1 MTRGFF
7 SRARLLAGRVARGNL
22 IPGLPQSSRTG
33 MRRMRMPSL
42 VNTASKTPV
51 NSPGLLGPTGHRKPP
66 HVYSE
71 QEIGQ
76 LLHAVAGLAPTGG
89 YAPQSSLI

>member
-1 MTRGFF
+1 
-7 SRARLLAGRVARGNL
+7 
-22 IPGLPQSSRTG
+22 
-33 MRRMRMPSL
+33 